1 MEKRIKDTG
10 RRVMNLDVLRQ
21 NLIVKTHSRTLRAI
35 CDTQT
40 QSYEEVVNLSRK
52 KKIDTQ
58 IL

>member
-40 QSYEEVVNLSRK
+40 QSYEEVVNLSGK

>member
-40 QSYEEVVNLSRK
+40 QSYEEVVTLSGK